1 MDWPT
6 LKREVDLRTSR
17 SSGSGG
23 QHVNKVDSRVEL
35 IFNPASSDALSEEEK
50 AWLQHHLGKR
60 LTAGG
65 DLIVS
70 SQAERS
76 QHLNRRRAWQKLENL
91 LKSSLH
97 PPRPPRRAKAFKAS
111 RKKRLEDKRRRSEVK
126 AQRQNP
132 RW

>member
-6 LKREVDLRTSR
+6 LKREVELRTSR

-35 IFNPASSDALSEEEK
+35 VFRPAESAALSEEEK
-50 AWLQHHLGKR
+50 DWIQHHLGKR
-60 LTAGG
+60 LTAAG
-65 DLIVS
+65 DLLVS

-76 QHLNRRRAWQKLENL
+76 QHLNRHRAWQKLENL
-91 LKSSLH
+91 IKSALH
-97 PPRPPRRAKAFKAS
+97 PPRPPRKATAFKAS
-111 RKKRLEDKRRRSEVK
+111 RKKRLDEKRRRSETK
-126 AQRQNP
+126 SMRQNP